1 MTTEH
6 GPQRIGRYRLIE
18 RLGEGGQGVVH
29 LAEAPDGTRV
39 AVKVLHRH
47 ADARARERFRKEVA
61 TARRVA
67 PFCTARILDVGED
80 DGVPFVVTEYVDGPS
95 LRDLVQREGP
105 RSGPELYRLAV
116 GTATALAAIHQAGV
130 VHRDF
135 KPGNVLLG
143 PDGPRVIDFG
153 IARSLDLTATATGSI
168 VGTPAYMAPEQ
179 FSGRDVGPAAD
190 VFAWGATI
198 AYAANGRPP
207 HGQDSVPA
215 VMARLSRG
223 ESDLGRLDGP
233 LYRLVRD
240 CLHRDPARRPT
251 SGQVLMRLLERDTPI
266 AADQALAQ
274 GRELA
279 ASAPADDR
287 TARWTALRAT
297 DRPVRAHGR
306 LRGTVV
312 PVAAVAVAVAA
323 IITAI
328 VIVVDSGNRGR
339 AGTGTAA
346 PTAAPQPTAPA
357 QVAAALQQAA
367 AARKTVAF
375 TVKGDFDQGV
385 GGTDAD
391 GRCQVDAELNTDCD
405 MNVADVE
412 SQGEKTRVVLIG
424 DSGYFGDGT
433 VATVFR
439 VGQET
444 EVTNAHM
451 YLGRS
456 MRWLVSPRHPVEL
469 VRRAGRLDISRD
481 SASITYGGR
490 LSVGAMQ
497 KAPVVGAFYRDYTE
511 EAELSFLLTT
521 STDHLPQRLE
531 VNMVLR
537 DESGDGIRANY
548 VIDYRDW
555 GRAGTVRKPF

>member
-1 MTTEH
+1 MLTDQD
-6 GPQRIGRYRLIE
+6 PRQIGRYRLVG
-18 RLGEGGQGVVH
+18 RLGQGGQGVVY
-29 LAEAPDGTRV
+29 LAEAPDGTQV
-39 AVKVLHRH
+39 AVKVLHQH
-47 ADARARERFRKEVA
+47 ADARARERFHKEVA

-80 DGVPFVVTEYVDGPS
+80 GGAPFVVTEYIDGPS
-95 LRDLVQREGP
+95 LRDLVQRDGP

-153 IARSLDLTATATGSI
+153 IARSLDLTATATGSV

-215 VMARLSRG
+215 VLARLSRG
-223 ESDLGRLDGP
+223 ECDLGRLDGP

-251 SGQVLMRLLERDTPI
+251 SSQVLMRLLECDTPI

-274 GRELA
+274 GRHLA
-279 ASAPADDR
+279 VSAPADDR
-287 TARWTALRAT
+287 TARWTALRTT
-297 DRPVRAHGR
+297 DRPVRAAGR
-306 LRGTVV
+306 LRAAAV
-312 PVAAVAVAVAA
+312 PVAAAAVAVAA
-323 IITAI
+323 IITAVVA
-328 VIVVDSGNRGR
+328 VIGSGERGR
-339 AGTGTAA
+339 AGAGSAAGTA
-346 PTAAPQPTAPA
+346 TPQPTTPA
-357 QVAAALQQAA
+357 QIATALQRAA

-375 TVKGDFDQGV
+375 DAKGGLDQGMSMLR
-385 GGTDAD
+385 AD
-391 GRCQVDAELNTDCD
+391 GRCQVDAGLNADCD
-405 MNVADVE
+405 MHVADEGSHVE
-412 SQGEKTRVVLIG
+412 RTRVVLIG
-424 DSGYFGDGT
+424 NSGYYGDGT
-433 VATVFR
+433 NARVFS
-439 VGQET
+439 VGRGAEISET
-444 EVTNAHM
+444 PMHV
-451 YLGRS
+451 GRS
-456 MRWLVSPRHPVEL
+456 TRWLVSPKHSVEL
-469 VRRAGRLDISRD
+469 VRHAPRLDISRD

-490 LSVGAMQ
+490 LSAGAMR
-497 KAPVVGAFYRDYTE
+497 KAPLIGAFYEAYTE

-531 VNMVLR
+531 LNMVMR
-537 DESGDGIRANY
+537 YGPDNATRANY

-555 GRAGTVRKPF
+555 GRAGTVQRPF